1 MGHCL
6 LPDEKVQ
13 RAVCLDEGG
22 QEGYI
27 FGGDLV
33 LALRSHTKPLAA
45 STMPSLAHAG
55 AWLCAFV
62 LTVLCP
68 QSCLRDSVKWK
79 VRVNTRVREFQPC
92 SEAVSTPAGFCF
104 PWMCGQ

>member
-1 MGHCL
+1 MGQCL

-13 RAVCLDEGG
+13 RGVCLDESG

-33 LALRSHTKPLAA
+33 LALRSLTKPLAG

-55 AWLCAFV
+55 AWLCA
-62 LTVLCP
+62 LCCQCCVP
-68 QSCLRDSVKWK
+68 R
-79 VRVNTRVREFQPC
+79 
-92 SEAVSTPAGFCF
+92 AA
-104 PWMCGQ
+104 